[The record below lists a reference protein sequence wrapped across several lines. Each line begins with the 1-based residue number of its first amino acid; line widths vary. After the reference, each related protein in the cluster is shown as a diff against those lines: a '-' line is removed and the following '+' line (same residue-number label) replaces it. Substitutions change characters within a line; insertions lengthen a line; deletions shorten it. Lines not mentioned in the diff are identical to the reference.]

1 MVGVIGIPELKHD
14 QKGLNVKK
22 KKNEI
27 NAFLGRETEFN
38 GKLSFAGVVR
48 IDGRFEGEILTEGTL
63 IVGESA
69 SIDSDIH
76 ASHIIVSGEI
86 RGNIVADDRIEIHA
100 PGKVYGNIQAPTVV
114 IDEGVV
120 FEGHCRMK
128 AEKEMAQDDENIDKL
143 TAVQ

>member
-1 MVGVIGIPELKHD
+1 M
-14 QKGLNVKK
+14 KK

-38 GKLSFAGVVR
+38 GKLSFTGVVR
-48 IDGRFEGEILTEGTL
+48 IDGRFQGEILTEGTL

-76 ASHIIVSGEI
+76 ASHIIISGEI
-86 RGNIVADDRIEIHA
+86 RGNIAADDRIEIHA

-128 AEKEMAQDDENIDKL
+128 AGMEATQDSENTDKL